1 MTSKPVPEQKTAI
14 IKSRPL
20 CLVFV
25 VVVGM
30 SCALFG
36 EKGALHLNQ
45 IRQQQEVLVIQA
57 QQLNAAN
64 IKLRAEIDA
73 LQHDDSYL
81 EQVARSRLS
90 LVRDGE
96 LVYQFSPRER

>member
-1 MTSKPVPEQKTAI
+1 MTSKPISEQKTAMI
-14 IKSRPL
+14 RSRPL
-20 CLVFV
+20 CLVAV

-45 IRQQQEVLVIQA
+45 IRQQQEQLLLQS
-57 QQLNAAN
+57 QQLSAAN
-64 IKLRAEIDA
+64 SKLRAEIDA